1 MSFLGNLFGGDA
13 EKEAADKN
21 RAQYSNLQTQ
31 GSNLLTQGYNTGV
44 GNLNNALGAY
54 QPLNDLASK
63 YGAGSTMLLNALGAN
78 GTAGSQAATNAF
90 QNSTGYLSGLD
101 AGLDAINRRRAAA
114 GMLASGNAD
123 QDATNYATNLVN
135 QQYGTWLNGLGSF
148 TNPEL
153 SATSGAATG
162 TANTYGDLAS
172 LANNNATNQVNLLGQ
187 TTAGQVGANNL
198 QAQGEAAGAK
208 NLLGLG
214 TSLLGLGTGGGSTVG
229 GSLLSGLGS
238 LFSDR
243 RLKSNIRRIGTAHNG
258 LPLYEYTIFGQ
269 RQRGVMADEVE
280 RIMPAAVRT
289 HSSGFKMVNYGM
301 LGLL

>member
-13 EKEAADKN
+13 EKEAAEKN
-21 RAQYSNLQTQ
+21 RAQYDNLQTQ

-44 GNLNNALGAY
+44 GNLNSALGAY

-63 YGAGSTMLLNALGAN
+63 YGGASTMLLNALGVN
-78 GTAGSQAATNAF
+78 GATGSQAAQSAFTN
-90 QNSTGYLSGLD
+90 NPGYTSGLD
-101 AGLDAINRRRAAA
+101 AGLDAINRRRAAS

-123 QDATNYATNLVN
+123 QDAQTFGQNLQN
-135 QQYGTWLNGLGSF
+135 QQYNSWLTNLAGF

-153 SATSGAATG
+153 AATSGAATG
-162 TANTYGDLAS
+162 TAGVYGDLAS

-269 RQRGVMADEVE
+269 RQRGVMADEAEKV
-280 RIMPAAVRT
+280 MPAAVTT
-289 HSSGFKMVNYGM
+289 HPSGFKMVNYAM